1 MDNCT
6 LLFRSDTC
14 KEEHK
19 ESFSEA
25 SPPET
30 FVCAADMAARAVSC
44 PGLWHWAR
52 GAGQSPGHGSAQQPS
67 HVSSTGLYGAGSF
80 GVAVSAPLFCWP
92 LQQSLFFGE
101 GSLELSRGMKP
112 SSGLAEAS
120 LLLPGEASLGNGR
133 HLDRVTVW
141 ERAWEELGTQVLA
154 VTYLGTTSLLSQIL
168 SSIWACSSLGS
179 WGSCSLWQDLC
190 EP

>member
-1 MDNCT
+1 MCCRHGC
-6 LLFRSDTC
+6 LGCFLPWLVALGKRSWSLTRAWFC
-14 KEEHK
+14 
-19 ESFSEA
+19 
-25 SPPET
+25 P
-30 FVCAADMAARAVSC
+30 AALPRAQ
-44 PGLWHWAR
+44 HWA
-52 GAGQSPGHGSAQQPS
+52 
-67 HVSSTGLYGAGSF
+67 YGAGSF

-101 GSLELSRGMKP
+101 GSPGVSLGMKLSP
-112 SSGLAEAS
+112 GLAEAP
-120 LLLPGEASLGNGR
+120 LLLPGEASLGKGR

-141 ERAWEELGTQVLA
+141 ERAWEVLA

-179 WGSCSLWQDLC
+179 WGSCSLWQDGC